1 MSVDTIGKG
10 KNLSRYTKLEPADG
24 VTILVT
30 PQLTRRAQR
39 IDVVTRKKLVGA
51 KLIALVH
58 LDACE
63 I

>member
-10 KNLSRYTKLEPADG
+10 KNTDRYTKLEPADG

-58 LDACE
+58 LDNCAL
-63 I
+63 